1 MLRTSYYFAPFASVV
16 AGPAV
21 VMATLVLAVSP
32 AAAAPGPGHPAG
44 PAAIAVAVADVGIE
58 LRLPQVTMQVGEDRE
73 EIEIFARLHP
83 SGGTAQVDGV
93 TFSIDLSQATDVAV
107 LDPFAVSYP
116 PVQQDCSTVGPVVTC
131 ILRGPLIPADGSEFR
146 LAGLW
151 LSAKRGAA
159 AGATG
164 TMTVVARADDGPP
177 TTRSSVIRIGE
188 DVDLASTF
196 PVILVPP
203 GGQAGFRPV
212 IRNVG
217 TRTVTGVV
225 FVMTV
230 HPKLR
235 AGEEFGNCT
244 YGRRVVCAFDNV
256 LQAGDRLTFA
266 REFHFQVPADAARGS
281 RGFAKVDW
289 LTADE
294 WADRLATEG
303 KPDDGRPGTGAPVAL
318 VPDVAAARVPQ
329 IDGNPANN
337 RGQLDLVVGDWDTEA
352 DVTVVGGTLRGAI
365 GDEVST
371 SVGVVNHG
379 PGTMYSE
386 LFYRVSTPLQVYLPT
401 GFVAVRVDPRCKA
414 EASGLAFICNGTPAI
429 WRAGPPIMFDFT
441 VRFGEDVTGE
451 DGAISIQ
458 DAMLPVNEADGTW
471 RNNKAKIV
479 VTVLDPADGG
489 TGGGLPITG
498 ADTGSLIAAGAA
510 LLLAGAGLLLVR
522 RRVRFTA

>member
-1 MLRTSYYFAPFASVV
+1 MLRTSPRFMPFASFVSTAAV
-16 AGPAV
+16 ALTALVLPISPAV
-21 VMATLVLAVSP
+21 
-32 AAAAPGPGHPAG
+32 AAPGPDNSAG
-44 PAAIAVAVADVGIE
+44 SAAVADVGIE
-58 LRLPQVTMQVGEDRE
+58 LRLPHVTMQVGEDRE
-73 EIEIFARLHP
+73 EIEIFARLRP
-83 SGGTAQVDGV
+83 PGGTAQVDGV
-93 TFSIDLSQATDVAV
+93 SFSIDLSRATDVAV

-131 ILRGPLIPADGSEFR
+131 ILRGPLVPADGSEFR
-146 LAGLW
+146 LAALW
-151 LSAKRGAA
+151 LSAKPGAA

-164 TMTVVARADDGPP
+164 TMTAVARADDGPS

-188 DVDLASTF
+188 NVDLASTF
-196 PVILVPP
+196 PVILVQP
-203 GGQAGFRPV
+203 GGRAGFRPV

-230 HPKLR
+230 HPELR
-235 AGEEFGNCT
+235 TGEEFGNCT

-256 LQAGDRLTFA
+256 LDAGDRLTFA

-281 RGFAKVDW
+281 RAFPKVDW
-289 LTADE
+289 LTTDE

-318 VPDVAAARVPQ
+318 VPEVAAARVPQ
-329 IDGNPANN
+329 IDGNPADN
-337 RGQLDLVVGDWDTEA
+337 RGQLNLVVGDWDTEA

-401 GFVAVRVDPRCKA
+401 GVVAVRVDPRCKA
-414 EASGLAFICNGTPAI
+414 DNSSGPAFICTGTPTV
-429 WRAGPPIMFDFT
+429 WRPGPPIMFDFT
-441 VRFGEDVTGE
+441 VRFGAGVTGE

-479 VTVLDPADGG
+479 VTVIDPADGG

-498 ADTGSLIAAGAA
+498 ADTGSLIAAGAS
-510 LLLAGAGLLLVR
+510 LLLVGVGLLVIR

>member
-1 MLRTSYYFAPFASVV
+1 MLRISYRFAPFASFV
-16 AGPAV
+16 AVPAV
-21 VMATLVLAVSP
+21 VLAALVVAMSP
-32 AAAAPGPGHPAG
+32 ATAAPGPESSAG
-44 PAAIAVAVADVGIE
+44 AAVADIGIE

-73 EIEIFARLHP
+73 EIEIFARLRP
-83 SGGTAQVDGV
+83 PGGTTQVDGV
-93 TFSIDLSQATDVAV
+93 RFSIDLSQATDVAV

-131 ILRGPLIPADGSEFR
+131 ILRGPLVPADGSEFR
-146 LAGLW
+146 LAALW
-151 LSAKRGAA
+151 LSAKPGAV
-159 AGATG
+159 AGTTG

-177 TTRSSVIRIGE
+177 TTRSSVVRIGE
-188 DVDLASTF
+188 TVDLASTF
-196 PVILVPP
+196 PVIFVEP
-203 GGQAGFRPV
+203 GGQAGYRPV

-225 FVMTV
+225 FVMIV
-230 HPKLR
+230 RPELR
-235 AGEEFGNCT
+235 TGEEFSNCT
-244 YGRRVVCAFDNV
+244 YGRRVVCAFDTV
-256 LQAGDRLTFA
+256 LAPGDRLNFA
-266 REFHFQVPADAARGS
+266 RELHFQVPADAARGS
-281 RGFAKVDW
+281 RAFPKVDW
-289 LTADE
+289 LTTDE

-318 VPDVAAARVPQ
+318 VPEVAAARVPQ
-329 IDGNPANN
+329 IDGNPADN
-337 RGQLDLVVGDWDTEA
+337 RDQLNLVVGDWDTEA
-352 DVTVVGGTLRGAI
+352 DVTVVAGTLRGAI

-386 LFYRVSTPLQVYLPT
+386 LFYRVATPLQVYLPT
-401 GFVAVRVDPRCKA
+401 GFVAVRVDPRCRA
-414 EASGLAFICNGTPAI
+414 ENSSGLAFICNGTPPV
-429 WRAGPPIMFDFT
+429 WRPGPAIMFDFT
-441 VRFGEDVTGE
+441 VRFGEGVTGE

-471 RNNKAKIV
+471 LNNKKKIV
-479 VTVLDPADGG
+479 VTVVDPPDGG

-498 ADTGSLIAAGAA
+498 ADTGSLIAAGTS